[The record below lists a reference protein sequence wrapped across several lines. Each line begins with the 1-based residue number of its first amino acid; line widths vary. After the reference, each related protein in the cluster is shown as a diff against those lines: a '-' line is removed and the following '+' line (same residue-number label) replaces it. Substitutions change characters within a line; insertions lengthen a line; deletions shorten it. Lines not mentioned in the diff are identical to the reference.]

1 MLIREFKGS
10 AILKVDGKS
19 SKVALSNRQVP
30 LALDRRGLPLHP
42 HSNRSVPMNRKKSRS
57 GIPGC
62 SQRLVLLGELWE
74 VGWVFCLLLLRSLG
88 CRGLVRWGEG
98 DQAVNPQVLVMDKKS
113 MNATS
118 QNSISCTGPISTY
131 HLSKNP
137 TPKLCTTISPP
148 APLPHSPY
156 RNLPSIPF
164 NALALALT
172 LLLHLITI
180 PLILLIPPDHLQE
193 PLQPLHRGSA
203 LHKTVERI
211 PRSL

>member
-1 MLIREFKGS
+1 MLIREFKGL

-30 LALDRRGLPLHP
+30 LALDRQGLPLHP
-42 HSNRSVPMNRKKSRS
+42 PGNLSVPMNRKKSRS

-62 SQRLVLLGELWE
+62 SKRLVLLGELWE

-88 CRGLVRWGEG
+88 CRGLVRWREG

-113 MNATS
+113 Y
-118 QNSISCTGPISTY
+118 Q
-131 HLSKNP
+131 
-137 TPKLCTTISPP
+137 PKLHLMHRPNIYISPKQKP
-148 APLPHSPY
+148 NTQAMHHHMPPPPLFPLPHSPY

-164 NALALALT
+164 NAFALALT

-203 LHKTVERI
+203 LHKTVKRI

>member
-1 MLIREFKGS
+1 MT
-10 AILKVDGKS
+10 
-19 SKVALSNRQVP
+19 
-30 LALDRRGLPLHP
+30 LDRQGLPLHP
-42 HSNRSVPMNRKKSRS
+42 HGNLSVPMNRKKSRS

-62 SQRLVLLGELWE
+62 SKGWFCWGGELWE

-88 CRGLVRWGEG
+88 CRGPVRWREG
-98 DQAVNPQVLVMDKKS
+98 DQAVNPQVLVMNKKS
-113 MNATS
+113 MNGIS

-137 TPKLCTTISPP
+137 TPKLCITICPHPP
-148 APLPHSPY
+148 PLFPLPHSPY

-164 NALALALT
+164 NAFALALT